1 MRTLARSLL
10 GTALLLTAI
19 VLTTA
24 SPAFAAFN
32 SSPSAPSMSVSTAT
46 LASPTGASAANTGCV
61 VSSSTKVKVTWTATT
76 STFADGYQV
85 LRSTTN
91 GGPYSVVGTVSGS
104 NTTSYT
110 DSSVAFLTTYYYVVR
125 ATKVNWTSA
134 NSNQASITT
143 LTSLCL

>member
-1 MRTLARSLL
+1 MRRRARSLI
-10 GTALLLTAI
+10 GTLFLLTSFVTGA
-19 VLTTA
+19 T
-24 SPAFAAFN
+24 PAFASFT
-32 SSPSAPSMSVSTAT
+32 SVPSAPSMTIASAT
-46 LASPTGASAANTGCV
+46 LVAPTGTSASNSGCI
-61 VSSSTKVKVTWTATT
+61 VSSSTKVKVTWTAST

-91 GGPYSVVGTVSGS
+91 GGPYSVVGTVSGL
-104 NTTSYT
+104 NTTSFT

-125 ATKVNWTSA
+125 ATKLNWTST